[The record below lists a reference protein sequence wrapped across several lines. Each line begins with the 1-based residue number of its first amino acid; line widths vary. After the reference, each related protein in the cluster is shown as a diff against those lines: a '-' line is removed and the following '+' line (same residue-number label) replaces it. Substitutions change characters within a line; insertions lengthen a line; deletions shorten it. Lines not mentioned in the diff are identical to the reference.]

1 MIKSKSLTDVTIRN
15 LQPGDTRREVPDP
28 GAPGLYVVIQPS
40 GVKSFAVRY
49 TLKGGKSSKLTL
61 GRWVPPGDRIEGK
74 ASAEPKVGDAMS
86 LGYARKLA
94 ADVRIKVRQGR
105 DPAGERRGVKE
116 ERRAAEANTF
126 RTVADE
132 FFKRKCGMKIDAK
145 GNVTFDT
152 IRMRSGAA
160 WHATLERLVCPVIG
174 ETPISDIKRKKHIT
188 ALLDKI
194 EDGSGAVMA
203 DRVLAILRA
212 IMNWHAT
219 KDEDYVSPIVR
230 GMARTKPKERARKR
244 ILTDDEIRDVWT
256 ALDNAD
262 LPTCYPA
269 YIRSLL
275 LTATRRN
282 EAADMSSSEIE
293 DDLWT
298 IPGERYKT
306 KLDHVVPLTQQVRV
320 LIGGKP
326 NGTNSSF
333 VFSTT
338 DGTKPFSGFSKAKK
352 ELDAEIARVR
362 KREERLPMPR
372 WTLHD
377 LRRTARSL
385 MSRAK
390 VPADHAERAIGHVI
404 GGVRE
409 TYDRYEYLDE
419 KRAAFEALGDLVDL
433 IVDPKANK
441 VIQFPKAVG
450 AP

>member
-1 MIKSKSLTDVTIRN
+1 MD
-15 LQPGDTRREVPDP
+15 DP
-28 GAPGLYVVIQPS
+28 
-40 GVKSFAVRY
+40 R
-49 TLKGGKSSKLTL
+49 
-61 GRWVPPGDRIEGK
+61 
-74 ASAEPKVGDAMS
+74 
-86 LGYARKLA
+86 
-94 ADVRIKVRQGR
+94 
-105 DPAGERRGVKE
+105 
-116 ERRAAEANTF
+116 
-126 RTVADE
+126 
-132 FFKRKCGMKIDAK
+132 
-145 GNVTFDT
+145 
-152 IRMRSGAA
+152 
-160 WHATLERLVCPVIG
+160 
-174 ETPISDIKRKKHIT
+174 
-188 ALLDKI
+188 
-194 EDGSGAVMA
+194 
-203 DRVLAILRA
+203 
-212 IMNWHAT
+212 
-219 KDEDYVSPIVR
+219 
-230 GMARTKPKERARKR
+230 
-244 ILTDDEIRDVWT
+244 
-256 ALDNAD
+256 
-262 LPTCYPA
+262 
-269 YIRSLL
+269 
-275 LTATRRN
+275 
-282 EAADMSSSEIE
+282 
-293 DDLWT
+293 
-298 IPGERYKT
+298 ERYKT

-352 ELDAEIARVR
+352 ELDAEIAVVR